1 VKISVLTFIAMLALA
16 SVGCNTK
23 GEPADFMN
31 ACDTSKDGKTLEVTG
46 FLEPR
51 STILC
56 SNTGGRMECPF
67 EFSESIGSDKKMTAD
82 IALGSGSNAV
92 DEIPKGFKKEDLKVR
107 DNSGSQIALGSDK
120 LRLTGKM
127 LVAPAAPGGSGVCLM
142 QVYKI
147 ER

>member
-1 VKISVLTFIAMLALA
+1 MKLLILSCVAAAFAA
-16 SVGCNTK
+16 SCNYK
-23 GEPADFMN
+23 GEPVEFAN
-31 ACDTSKDGKTLEVTG
+31 ACDASHDGKTLEVAG

-51 STILC
+51 SSILC

-67 EFSESIGSDKKMTAD
+67 EFSQAIGSDKKMTAD
-82 IALGSGSNAV
+82 IAQGTGANTV
-92 DEIPKGFKKEDLKVR
+92 TEIPKGFKKDDLKVR
-107 DNSGSQIALGSDK
+107 DNAGTEIALGVDK

-127 LVAPAAPGGSGVCLM
+127 LIAPAAPGGQGVCLM